1 MKKTSHSTAKK
12 DLGGKFYFLPDED
25 VVKISPI
32 EASTKNIPVTYN
44 RSGEVISYF
53 NDSIWDFSF
62 YVNRNTNAVKS
73 DTKINWLADSNSS
86 LLVKEFK
93 LATLVIFINKYPVS
107 LSIGMVKRVAS
118 VLLTDADILVR
129 SGVNTLNNLNGITF
143 HNYLSLIEGKYKSK
157 TLEKRISA
165 LNSISKLNL
174 NHCSFVLPIKLNG
187 DRFNDT
193 VSSIVAKYSNNKSV
207 EQYLSI
213 PNSIHSNLLRH
224 SISVITDSE
233 LVIDAINK
241 SVVENYNYI
250 VKSKEIVKNSVKES
264 GSFIEED
271 FKILAQKLRLR
282 ENKTGSYFEEKFKL
296 NNIFEKYSIRGSRKT
311 LQFLGL
317 VFSACLIVIASFTG
331 MRTNEILRLKKGCFK
346 RFNKS
351 GKQYFYITSYETK
364 ISGGEVVDY
373 ITSPMSERAINLLEK
388 IHEPARRLLNEYS
401 ESEFLI
407 LSQQLDSDYS
417 SIIPTFRGQG
427 AVGRNLK
434 KFVSHFDIRVSD
446 QDLKESVIINGHS
459 DKVTVNCFWEL
470 SIHQFRRSLVV
481 NFLSHNVVGIP
492 ELKQQLKHMYA
503 SMTSYYGNNSD
514 IAFAENLHRDKSLL
528 EEIDEIQVEQNLMLY
543 KRIHYGDENL
553 EGVKGREILNERNNS
568 IVLSDDEIRFMIKS
582 GQWKI
587 TRSPFSYCTKGK
599 DCDKTDVND
608 PSFCGE
614 KCETTIIM
622 KENALAWE
630 KLYIRN
636 QKLLA
641 TDFIELVSGVKDTM
655 IMQNR
660 IAKKIMDSF
669 DINY

>member
-1 MKKTSHSTAKK
+1 M
-12 DLGGKFYFLPDED
+12 
-25 VVKISPI
+25 PI
-32 EASTKNIPVTYN
+32 PIKSVEASTKNIPVTYN

-250 VKSKEIVKNSVKES
+250 EMDMLNYFLLRKLMLNFYRKKNHP
-264 GSFIEED
+264 
-271 FKILAQKLRLR
+271 
-282 ENKTGSYFEEKFKL
+282 
-296 NNIFEKYSIRGSRKT
+296 
-311 LQFLGL
+311 
-317 VFSACLIVIASFTG
+317 
-331 MRTNEILRLKKGCFK
+331 LKKI
-346 RFNKS
+346 
-351 GKQYFYITSYETK
+351 Y
-364 ISGGEVVDY
+364 
-373 ITSPMSERAINLLEK
+373 
-388 IHEPARRLLNEYS
+388 H
-401 ESEFLI
+401 
-407 LSQQLDSDYS
+407 
-417 SIIPTFRGQG
+417 
-427 AVGRNLK
+427 
-434 KFVSHFDIRVSD
+434 H
-446 QDLKESVIINGHS
+446 
-459 DKVTVNCFWEL
+459 
-470 SIHQFRRSLVV
+470 
-481 NFLSHNVVGIP
+481 
-492 ELKQQLKHMYA
+492 
-503 SMTSYYGNNSD
+503 
-514 IAFAENLHRDKSLL
+514 
-528 EEIDEIQVEQNLMLY
+528 
-543 KRIHYGDENL
+543 
-553 EGVKGREILNERNNS
+553 
-568 IVLSDDEIRFMIKS
+568 
-582 GQWKI
+582 
-587 TRSPFSYCTKGK
+587 
-599 DCDKTDVND
+599 
-608 PSFCGE
+608 
-614 KCETTIIM
+614 
-622 KENALAWE
+622 
-630 KLYIRN
+630 
-636 QKLLA
+636 
-641 TDFIELVSGVKDTM
+641 
-655 IMQNR
+655 
-660 IAKKIMDSF
+660 
-669 DINY
+669 